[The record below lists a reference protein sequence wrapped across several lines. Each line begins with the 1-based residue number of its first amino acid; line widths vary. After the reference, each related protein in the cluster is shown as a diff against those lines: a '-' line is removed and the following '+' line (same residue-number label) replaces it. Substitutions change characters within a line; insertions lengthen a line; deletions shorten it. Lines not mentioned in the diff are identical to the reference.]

1 MQQKYHRLITITALE
16 DKFSPPA
23 LEAIIEGNLGQDRVS
38 GQIGHPEFHFDDSAF
53 IQGAAY
59 IEKQRQIIRGAPGA
73 PANSRAAW
81 LAFGRLTHAAQD
93 FYAHSN
99 YAALWLER
107 YPAGQAPPPKSIQP
121 LEPALLED
129 PRLRSGRI
137 YLVELLTYISFLAP
151 LLRRYIPR
159 DAHYWLNL
167 DRPGCG
173 LLFPYAY
180 AAALKRTVIEYHSIA
195 AALDANALGHFT
207 GQPRNLVVPLP
218 PAPPPFAGEGGIGGM
233 GLKEF

>member
-16 DKFSPPA
+16 GQFSPPV

-53 IQGAAY
+53 AQGTAY
-59 IEKQRQIIRGAPGA
+59 IEKQRHIIRDALCA
-73 PANSRAAW
+73 PARPRLAW

-99 YAALWLER
+99 YTALWLER
-107 YPAGQAPPPKSIQP
+107 YPEGQAPPPRDIDP

-129 PRLRSGRI
+129 PRLNSGRV
-137 YLVELLTYISFLAP
+137 YWVELLSYIPFLAP
-151 LLRRYIPR
+151 LVRRYIPR

-167 DRPGCG
+167 DHPGRG
-173 LLFPYAY
+173 PRFPYAY
-180 AAALKRTVIEYHSIA
+180 AAALKRTVVEYHTIA
-195 AALDANALGHFT
+195 AALDAGALNIFSSLGSV
-207 GQPRNLVVPLP
+207 G
-218 PAPPPFAGEGGIGGM
+218 
-233 GLKEF
+233 